1 MKTPDYWGISG
12 YPISHSLTPRL
23 FAIVGEKL
31 NLGEIKQLF
40 LEAKS
45 TEEFEQNISDL
56 EGDLWIS
63 ITSPLKHAIRDI
75 LKLPETTIVN
85 SINQLMRIE
94 GEWFGADTDGYGFV
108 AAAKYIGIDAN
119 NSVLKIRGGGST
131 ARSIAAAWSNSGG
144 QIIPIQ
150 GRRKLVN
157 GPWDQSI
164 VKDCNADIAVDLDAE
179 PGGDI
184 GQEINAKKL
193 VSISYNEESS
203 IDDFAI
209 IMLVSQHLEAW
220 RILFAEDKS
229 KSLPSIEYVL
239 EQLFD

>member
-1 MKTPDYWGISG
+1 MKTPDYWGIAG
-12 YPISHSLTPRL
+12 YPVSHSLTPRL

-56 EGDLWIS
+56 DGDLWIS

-75 LKLPETTIVN
+75 LKQPETTVVN
-85 SINQLMRIE
+85 SINQLMRVE

-108 AAAKYIGIDAN
+108 TAAKYIGINVN

-193 VSISYNEESS
+193 VSISYNAESS
-203 IDDFAI
+203 ADDFAI

-220 RILFAEDKS
+220 RILFAKDKS
-229 KSLPSIEYVL
+229 KYLPSIEYVL

>member
-1 MKTPDYWGISG
+1 MKTPDYWGIAG
-12 YPISHSLTPRL
+12 YPVSHSLTPRL

-56 EGDLWIS
+56 EEDLWIS

-75 LKLPETTIVN
+75 LKLPETTVVN

-108 AAAKYIGIDAN
+108 AAAKYIGIDVN

-164 VKDCNADIAVDLDAE
+164 IKDCNADIAVDLDAE

-203 IDDFAI
+203 ADDFAI

-220 RILFAEDKS
+220 RILFAKDKS
-229 KSLPSIEYVL
+229 KYLPSIEYVL

>member
-1 MKTPDYWGISG
+1 MKTPDYWGIAG
-12 YPISHSLTPRL
+12 YPVSHSLTPRL

-40 LEAKS
+40 LEGKS

-63 ITSPLKHAIRDI
+63 ITSPFKHAIRDI
-75 LKLPETTIVN
+75 LKLTETTVVN

-108 AAAKYIGIDAN
+108 AAAKHIGIDAN

-164 VKDCNADIAVDLDAE
+164 VKDCKADIAVDLDAE

-203 IDDFAI
+203 ADDFAI

-220 RILFAEDKS
+220 RILFAKDKS
-229 KSLPSIEYVL
+229 KYLPSIEYVL

>member
-1 MKTPDYWGISG
+1 MKTPDYWGIAG
-12 YPISHSLTPRL
+12 YPVSHSLTPRL

-40 LEAKS
+40 LEGKS

-75 LKLPETTIVN
+75 LKLPEITIVN

-164 VKDCNADIAVDLDAE
+164 VKDCKADIAVDLDAE

-203 IDDFAI
+203 ADDFAI

-220 RILFAEDKS
+220 RILFAKDKS
-229 KSLPSIEYVL
+229 KYLPSIEYVL

>member
-1 MKTPDYWGISG
+1 MKTPDYWGIAG
-12 YPISHSLTPRL
+12 YPVSHSLTPRL

-75 LKLPETTIVN
+75 LKLPETTVVN

-164 VKDCNADIAVDLDAE
+164 IKDCNADIAVDLDAE

-184 GQEINAKKL
+184 GQKINAKKL

-203 IDDFAI
+203 ADDFAI

-220 RILFAEDKS
+220 RILFAKDKS
-229 KSLPSIEYVL
+229 KYLPSIEYVL

>member
-1 MKTPDYWGISG
+1 
-12 YPISHSLTPRL
+12 
-23 FAIVGEKL
+23 
-31 NLGEIKQLF
+31 
-40 LEAKS
+40 
-45 TEEFEQNISDL
+45 
-56 EGDLWIS
+56 
-63 ITSPLKHAIRDI
+63 
-75 LKLPETTIVN
+75 
-85 SINQLMRIE
+85 MRIE

-119 NSVLKIRGGGST
+119 NSVLKIRGGGAT
-131 ARSIAAAWSNSGG
+131 ARSIAAAWSDSGG

-157 GPWDQSI
+157 GPWGQSI
-164 VKDCNADIAVDLDAE
+164 VKDCKADIAVDLDAE

-184 GQEINAKKL
+184 GQKINAKKL
-193 VSISYNEESS
+193 VSISYNEESR

-229 KSLPSIEYVL
+229 KSLPSLEYVL